1 MIIDLF
7 PVTVHLSSVKQHS
20 LIKEICME
28 YVDKEYEKNPS
39 TFVDPWDADVFT
51 TFGKKIDL
59 DWGQI
64 LSQYLQNIQEFA
76 LELGISGNPIITDA
90 WINAYKKNQ
99 NQEVHDHSPGHFAAI
114 HYIKYDVEEHLPTIF
129 INPYKQA
136 AMPNRPEFAGYIDQ
150 VPQTWVPQ
158 SFLRVKEG
166 DLVIFPAFLEH
177 KVPRQQSDKM
187 RVTIS
192 FNLNFKT

>member
-1 MIIDLF
+1 MFIDLF
-7 PVTVHLSSVKQHS
+7 PVTTHISEVKNHQ
-20 LIKEICME
+20 LIKDVCMP
-28 YVDKEYEKNPS
+28 YVEKAYEENPS

-64 LSQYLQNIQEFA
+64 LSQYLENIQEFA
-76 LELGISGNPIITDA
+76 AGLGIAGNPIITEA
-90 WINAYKKNQ
+90 WLNAYKRNQ
-99 NQEVHDHSPGHFAAI
+99 NQEIHDHSPGHFAAV
-114 HYIKYDVEEHLPTIF
+114 HYLKYDIEEHLPTIF
-129 INPYKQA
+129 INPYRQA
-136 AMPNRPEFAGYIDQ
+136 SISNKPDFHDSIDN
-150 VPQTWVPQ
+150 VPQTWVAQ

-187 RVTIS
+187 RVTLS
-192 FNLNFKT
+192 FNFNFKT